1 MFANNS
7 KDEAKNKL
15 LLLYIFNKFEIAITN
30 NQITDFVMENE
41 LLNYFVLQQF
51 LSELVNTSLL
61 EYTQNED
68 HYYYLITEKGKDTLN
83 YFKDRLSD
91 KFLSRI
97 DMLIEKKKKILLKE
111 TQISAN
117 YKKKSKNDYLVE
129 LKVIENDITLID
141 LKLDVVSNKQAK
153 TICDNWKNNAPD
165 IYGEIIKLLID

>member
-7 KDEAKNKL
+7 KDEAENKL
-15 LLLYIFNKFEIAITN
+15 IVLYIFNKFEIAITN
-30 NQITDFVMENE
+30 NQITDFIMENE

-61 EYTQNED
+61 EYTQNEE

-91 KFLSRI
+91 KLLKKLDQS
-97 DMLIEKKKKILLKE
+97 IEKRKKLILKE

-129 LKVIENDITLID
+129 LKVVENDITLID

-153 TICDNWKNNAPD
+153 LICDNWKNKAQD
-165 IYGEIIKLLID
+165 IYGEIINLLID

>member
-7 KDEAKNKL
+7 KNEAENKL
-15 LLLYIFNKFEIAITN
+15 IVLYIFNKFEIAITN
-30 NQITDFVMENE
+30 NQITDFIMENE

-61 EYTQNED
+61 EYTQNEE

-91 KFLSRI
+91 KLLKKLDQS
-97 DMLIEKKKKILLKE
+97 IEKRKKLILKE

-117 YKKKSKNDYLVE
+117 YKKRSKNDYLVE
-129 LKVIENDITLID
+129 LKVVENDITLID

-153 TICDNWKNNAPD
+153 IICDNWKNKAQD

>member
-1 MFANNS
+1 MFDNNS
-7 KDEAKNKL
+7 KDEARNKL
-15 LLLYIFNKFEIAITN
+15 VLLYIFDKFEIAITN
-30 NQITDFVMENE
+30 NQITDFIMENE

-61 EYTQNED
+61 EYTQNEE

-91 KFLSRI
+91 KLLKKLNESI
-97 DMLIEKKKKILLKE
+97 DKRKKIILKE

-129 LKVIENDITLID
+129 LKVVENDITLID

-153 TICDNWKNNAPD
+153 IICDNWKNKAQD